1 MSPESPKSAESR
13 APAWLLCSLS
23 GRGLVKA
30 AQRAGRRTACI
41 DAFGDLDTRALADA
55 WAHAPMADA
64 CSFEPHALLAAAAE
78 LCPPAD
84 CRGLIYGSGFESQPA
99 MLTQLAAGRRLFGNP
114 PEVLA
119 QTGAPARFFPLLRQL
134 GIPHPT
140 VRFSRPPHPRDWL
153 SKQAGACGGSHILP
167 ASACGDQAGRY
178 FQRYFQRHIQG
189 QPASLLFL
197 ANGSE
202 IYPVG
207 FNLPLPPPPEAPNAW
222 AWSGAARL
230 AGGLPSQGDALLV
243 AARRLTQALGLRGIN
258 GIDFILDQRGWK
270 LLELNPRPTATLE
283 LWDVAPMPSLLKL
296 HVQACQGRLPT
307 SLPSLPGSLAVAVVY
322 AGEQVSIPA
331 GFVWPDWCSDLPT
344 AGSLIAPGE
353 PICTVRAA
361 GENNAVA
368 THWAEEL
375 RRSILRRLRS
385 TQAHDPIQPQ
395 AVRTAHPANSQPL
408 QTAAE
413 PAWA

>member
-1 MSPESPKSAESR
+1 MLPKSPESSASR

-30 AQRAGRRTACI
+30 AQRAGRRAACI

-64 CSFEPHALLAAAAE
+64 CSFEPHALLAAAAG

-99 MLTQLAAGRRLFGNP
+99 VLAQLAAGRRLFGNP

-119 QTGAPARFFPLLRQL
+119 QTGDPTRFFPLLRQL

-140 VRFSRPPHPRDWL
+140 VRFSRPPQPRDWL
-153 SKQAGACGGSHILP
+153 SKQSGACGGSHILP
-167 ASACGDQAGRY
+167 ASASGDQAS
-178 FQRYFQRHIQG
+178 RYFQRHIEG
-189 QPASLLFL
+189 QSGSLLFL
-197 ANGSE
+197 ANGRE
-202 IYPVG
+202 ICPVG

-230 AGGLPSQGDALLV
+230 AGRLPSQGDALLV

-296 HVQACQGRLPT
+296 HVQACRGRLPA
-307 SLPSLPGSLAVAVVY
+307 SLPSLSGSLAMAVVY
-322 AGEQVSIPA
+322 AGEQVTIPA
-331 GFVWPDWCSDLPT
+331 DFIWPDWCSDLPA
-344 AGSLIAPGE
+344 AGSRIAPGE

-368 THWAEEL
+368 TYWAEEL
-375 RRSILRRLRS
+375 RSSILRRLRRI
-385 TQAHDPIQPQ
+385 QAHQSQ
-395 AVRTAHPANSQPL
+395 TVRSAHPTSSTTL
-408 QTAAE
+408 QTAAD

>member
-1 MSPESPKSAESR
+1 
-13 APAWLLCSLS
+13 LLCSLS

-30 AQRAGRRTACI
+30 AQRAGRRATCI
-41 DAFGDLDTRALADA
+41 DAFGDLDTRTLADA

-64 CSFEPHALLAAAAE
+64 CSFEPHALLAAAAG

-99 MLTQLAAGRRLFGNP
+99 VLAQLAAGRRLFGNP

-119 QTGAPARFFPLLRQL
+119 QTGDPTRFFPLLRQL

-153 SKQAGACGGSHILP
+153 SKQSGACGGSHILP
-167 ASACGDQAGRY
+167 ASTIGEHPG
-178 FQRYFQRHIQG
+178 RYFQRHIQG
-189 QPASLLFL
+189 QSGSLLFL
-197 ANGSE
+197 ANGRE
-202 IYPVG
+202 ICPVG

-230 AGGLPSQGDALLV
+230 AGRLPSQGDALLV
-243 AARRLTQALGLRGIN
+243 AAHRLTQALGLRGIN

-283 LWDVAPMPSLLKL
+283 LWDIAPMPSLLKL
-296 HVQACQGRLPT
+296 HVQACRGRLPN

-322 AGEQVSIPA
+322 AGEHVTIPA
-331 GFVWPDWCSDLPT
+331 AFGWPDWCSDLPA
-344 AGSLIAPGE
+344 AGSRIAPGE

-368 THWAEEL
+368 TFWAEEL
-375 RRSILRRLRS
+375 RSSILRRLRRI
-385 TQAHDPIQPQ
+385 QAHDVLVQRRERAALLPTQPQ
-395 AVRTAHPANSQPL
+395 SH
-408 QTAAE
+408 QTAAD